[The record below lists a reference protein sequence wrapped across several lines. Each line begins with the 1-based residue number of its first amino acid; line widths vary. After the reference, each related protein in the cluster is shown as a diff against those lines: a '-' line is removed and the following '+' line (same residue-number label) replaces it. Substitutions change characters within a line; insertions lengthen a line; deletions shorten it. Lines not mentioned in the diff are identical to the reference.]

1 MQSITIRALDILPTF
16 RMRFS
21 MPAPFR
27 LTPVT
32 LGLSAFLS
40 SGFAYSATE
49 LPATA
54 ISAEAQA
61 DDPRVTISNTA
72 TRTSTPVRYVPQAID
87 SIKTSNVAQYGTHDI
102 GDALSGMPNVSS
114 SADTRFDSLRIRGF
128 DASND
133 FYLDGIRDDSQYKR
147 DLHNVERVEV
157 LKGPAAVLYGRGSQG
172 GIVNRVSKMP
182 VPGRRSTI
190 EAQGGSEDLRS
201 LYADLSADPSEN
213 ISLRLNMGNM
223 DENSFRDGVSGNR
236 QLFAPSMSWQL
247 TPDLNWLV
255 QYEYSRYNRTP
266 DRGIPGVNGRPAEV
280 GRDTTYGNEHD
291 FIDDKTQSLRS
302 KLTYELN
309 DNWQLRQTLGVFKL
323 DSDFD
328 NTYLTGYTP
337 ATHKVT
343 RQHWQ
348 QDLTTRNVYNNL
360 ELEGA
365 FDTFGLEH
373 RLLTGIETGSQ
384 RRDPKL
390 YNAATGRTPGAQ
402 AVPALD
408 LFNPNRDRRHTGAM
422 QRSSSSHTDV
432 ESRAVYVQDQLRL
445 NDQWQVLAGLRYDTF
460 DIESTNK
467 LKNMSEDRD
476 SHSTSP
482 RVGLVWTPLHDHSF
496 YASWSKTFSP
506 VGGGLIGITP
516 GAAGNSN
523 DLSPELTRQKE
534 IGVKSDWLDDR
545 LSTTLAIYDLE
556 LYNRRTTDPNDPTLT
571 IMTGLQRSRGI
582 ELTATGKIVGNW
594 YVRGGVGVQDAK
606 IEKDNNGLKGK
617 RINNV
622 AKHNGSLFLTWKP
635 EMGWYGETGLTL
647 VGQRYADNANT
658 TVLPGYGRWDALVG
672 YRFKDWDLRAAL
684 NNITDREYYASATS
698 QYQIQPGAPR
708 SVVMT
713 GTYSF

>member
-1 MQSITIRALDILPTF
+1 
-16 RMRFS
+16 

-61 DDPRVTISNTA
+61 DDPRVKLSSTA

-87 SIKTSNVAQYGTHDI
+87 SIKTSNVANYGTNDI

-147 DLHNVERVEV
+147 DLHNIERVEV

-182 VPGRRSTI
+182 EFGRRSTI
-190 EAQGGSEDLRS
+190 EAQAGSEDLRS
-201 LYADLSADPSEN
+201 LYADLSTDPSEN

-266 DRGIPGVNGRPAEV
+266 DRGIPGINGRPADV
-280 GRDTTYGNEHD
+280 GRDTTYGNDHD
-291 FIDDKTQSLRS
+291 FIDDKSQSLRS
-302 KLTYELN
+302 KLTYEIN
-309 DNWQLRQTLGVFKL
+309 DNWQLRQTLGLFKL

-337 ATHKVT
+337 ATNKVT

-348 QDLTTRNVYNNL
+348 QDLTTRNVYNNV
-360 ELEGA
+360 ELEGG

-373 RLLTGIETGSQ
+373 RLLTGVEIGSQ

-402 AVPALD
+402 PVPSLD
-408 LFNPNRDRRHTGAM
+408 LYNPNRDLRHTGSM
-422 QRSSSSHTDV
+422 QVSSSSHTEV

-445 NDQWQVLAGLRYDTF
+445 NDQWQLLGGLRYDTF

-467 LKNMSEDRD
+467 LRNISEDRD

-482 RVGLVWTPLHDHSF
+482 RVGLVWTPLQNHSF

-516 GAAGNSN
+516 GAAGNTN
-523 DLSPELTRQKE
+523 DLSPELTKQKE
-534 IGVKSDWLDDR
+534 IGVKSDWFDDR

-556 LYNRRTTDPNDPTLT
+556 LYNRRTSDPNDPTLT
-571 IMTGLQRSRGI
+571 VMSGLQRSRGI
-582 ELTATGKIVGNW
+582 ELTATGNIVGNW
-594 YVRGGVGVQDAK
+594 YMRGGVGMQDAK
-606 IEKDNNGLKGK
+606 IEKDNNGLEGK

-622 AKHNGSLFLTWKP
+622 AKRNGSLFLTWKP

-658 TVLPGYGRWDALVG
+658 TVLPGYGRWDALLG

>member
-1 MQSITIRALDILPTF
+1 
-16 RMRFS
+16 MRFS

-61 DDPRVTISNTA
+61 DDPRVNVSNTA

-87 SIKTSNVAQYGTHDI
+87 SIKTSNVASYGTNDI

-147 DLHNVERVEV
+147 DLHNIERVEV

-182 VPGRRSTI
+182 EFGRRSTI

-201 LYADLSADPSEN
+201 LYADLSTDPSDN
-213 ISLRLNMGNM
+213 LSLRLNMGNM

-266 DRGIPGVNGRPAEV
+266 DRGIPGVNGRPADV
-280 GRDTTYGNEHD
+280 GRDTTYGNDHD
-291 FIDDKTQSLRS
+291 FIDDKSQSLRS
-302 KLTYELN
+302 KLTYEIN

-328 NTYLTGYTP
+328 NTYLTGFDSKTN
-337 ATHKVT
+337 KVA

-348 QDLTTRNVYNNL
+348 QDLTTRNIYNNL
-360 ELEGA
+360 ELEGS

-373 RLLTGIETGSQ
+373 RLLTGVETGSQ
-384 RRDPKL
+384 RRDPTL
-390 YNAATGRTPGAQ
+390 YNAATGRTPGARP
-402 AVPALD
+402 VPSLD
-408 LFNPNRDRRHTGAM
+408 LYSPDRNLRHTGSM
-422 QRSSSSHTDV
+422 QVSSNSHTEV

-445 NDQWQVLAGLRYDTF
+445 NDQWQLLGGLRYDTF

-467 LKNMSEDRD
+467 LRNISEDRD

-482 RVGLVWTPLHDHSF
+482 RVGLVWTPLQNHSF

-523 DLSPELTRQKE
+523 DLSPELTKQKE

-571 IMTGLQRSRGI
+571 VLSGLQRSRGI
-582 ELTATGKIVGNW
+582 ELTATGNIVGNW
-594 YVRGGVGVQDAK
+594 YMRGGIGVQDAT
-606 IEKDNNGLKGK
+606 IEKDNNGLEGK

-622 AKHNGSLFLTWKP
+622 AKRNGSLFLTWKP

-672 YRFKDWDLRAAL
+672 YRMKDWDLRAAL
-684 NNITDREYYASATS
+684 NNITDRDYYASATS

>member
-1 MQSITIRALDILPTF
+1 
-16 RMRFS
+16 
-21 MPAPFR
+21 MPAPSR
-27 LTPVT
+27 LNSYSI
-32 LGLSAFLS
+32 GLSALLS
-40 SGFAYSATE
+40 AGFSYASPTV

-54 ISAEAQA
+54 ISAESEM
-61 DDPRVTISNTA
+61 DDPRVKVSNTA

-87 SIKTSNVAQYGTHDI
+87 SIKTSNVANYGTNDI

-147 DLHNVERVEV
+147 DLHNIERVEV

-172 GIVNRVSKMP
+172 GIVNRVSKAP
-182 VPGRRSTI
+182 EAGRRSTI
-190 EAQGGSEDLRS
+190 EAQAGSEDLRS
-201 LYADLSADPSEN
+201 LYADLSTDPSEN

-223 DENSFRDGVSGNR
+223 DENGFRDGVSGNR

-266 DRGIPGVNGRPAEV
+266 DRGIPGVNGRPADV
-280 GRDTTYGNEHD
+280 GRDTTYGNDHD
-291 FIDDKTQSLRS
+291 FIDDKSQSLRS
-302 KLTYELN
+302 KLTYEIN

-337 ATHKVT
+337 ATNKVT

-360 ELEGA
+360 ELEGG

-402 AVPALD
+402 PVPSLD
-408 LFNPNRDRRHTGAM
+408 LFNPNRDLRHTGAM
-422 QRSSSSHTDV
+422 QLNSSSHTEV

-467 LKNMSEDRD
+467 LRNISEDRD

-482 RVGLVWTPLHDHSF
+482 RVGLVWTPLQNHSF

-516 GAAGNSN
+516 GAAGNTN
-523 DLSPELTRQKE
+523 DLSPELTKQKE

-571 IMTGLQRSRGI
+571 VMSGLQRSRGI
-582 ELTATGKIVGNW
+582 ELTATGNLVGNW
-594 YVRGGVGVQDAK
+594 YVRGGVGMQDAK
-606 IEKDNNGLKGK
+606 IEKDNNGLEGK

-622 AKHNGSLFLTWKP
+622 AKRNGSVFLTWKP

-672 YRFKDWDLRAAL
+672 YRFKDWDLRGAL

>member
-1 MQSITIRALDILPTF
+1 
-16 RMRFS
+16 

-49 LPATA
+49 LPATS
-54 ISAEAQA
+54 ISVESQI
-61 DDPRVTISNTA
+61 DDPRVKVSSTA

-87 SIKTSNVAQYGTHDI
+87 SIKTVNVADYGINDI
-102 GDALSGMPNVSS
+102 EDALSGIPNVSGGG
-114 SADTRFDSLRIRGF
+114 DTRFDSLRIRGF

-147 DLHNVERVEV
+147 DLHNIERVEV

-172 GIVNRVSKMP
+172 GIVNRVSKAP
-182 VPGRRSTI
+182 EAGRRSTI

-236 QLFAPSMSWQL
+236 KLFAPSISWQL

-266 DRGIPGVNGRPAEV
+266 DRGIPGIGGRPADV
-280 GRDTTYGNEHD
+280 GRGTTYGNDHD

-302 KLTYELN
+302 RLSYELN
-309 DNWQLRQTLGVFKL
+309 DNWQLRHTLGVFKL

-328 NTYLTGYTP
+328 NTYLTGFDAKTN
-337 ATHKVT
+337 KVT

-348 QDLTTRNVYNNL
+348 QDLTTRNVYNNV
-360 ELEGA
+360 ELEGG

-384 RRDPKL
+384 RRDPRL
-390 YNAATGRTPGAQ
+390 YNAATGRGTQP
-402 AVPALD
+402 VPSLD
-408 LFNPNRDRRHTGAM
+408 LYNPDRNQRHTGRM
-422 QRSSSSHTDV
+422 QVSSSSHTEV
-432 ESRAVYVQDQLRL
+432 ESRAIYVQDQLRL
-445 NDQWQVLAGLRYDTF
+445 NDQWQLLAGLRYDTF

-467 LKNMSEDRD
+467 LRNISEDRD

-482 RVGLVWTPLHDHSF
+482 RFGVVWTPLQNHSF
-496 YASWSKTFSP
+496 YASWTKTFSP

-516 GAAGNSN
+516 GAAGNTN
-523 DLSPELTRQKE
+523 DLSPELTKQKE

-545 LSTTLAIYDLE
+545 LSTTLAIYELE

-571 IMTGLQRSRGI
+571 VLSGLQRSRGI
-582 ELTATGKIVGNW
+582 ELTGTGKIVGNW
-594 YVRGGVGVQDAK
+594 YMRGGVGVQDAT
-606 IEKDNNGLKGK
+606 IEKDNNGLEGK
-617 RINNV
+617 RVNNV

-672 YRFKDWDLRAAL
+672 YRHKDWDLRAAL

-698 QYQIQPGAPR
+698 AFQIQPGAPR
-708 SVVMT
+708 SLVMT

>member
-1 MQSITIRALDILPTF
+1 
-16 RMRFS
+16 

-61 DDPRVTISNTA
+61 DDPRVKLSSTA

-87 SIKTSNVAQYGTHDI
+87 SIKTSNVANYGTNDI
-102 GDALSGMPNVSS
+102 ADALSGMPNVSS

-147 DLHNVERVEV
+147 DLHNIERVEV

-182 VPGRRSTI
+182 EFGRRSTI
-190 EAQGGSEDLRS
+190 EAQAGSEDLRS
-201 LYADLSADPSEN
+201 LYADLSTDPSEN

-266 DRGIPGVNGRPAEV
+266 DRGIPGVNGRPADV
-280 GRDTTYGNEHD
+280 GRDSTYGNDHD
-291 FIDDKTQSLRS
+291 FIDDKSQSLRS
-302 KLTYELN
+302 KLTYEIN

-337 ATHKVT
+337 ATNKVT

-348 QDLTTRNVYNNL
+348 QDLTTRNVYNNI
-360 ELEGA
+360 ELEGG

-373 RLLTGIETGSQ
+373 RLLTGVEIGSQ
-384 RRDPKL
+384 RRDPML

-402 AVPALD
+402 PVPSLD
-408 LFNPNRDRRHTGAM
+408 LYNPNRDLRHTGSM
-422 QRSSSSHTDV
+422 QVSSSSHTEV

-467 LKNMSEDRD
+467 LRNISEDRD

-482 RVGLVWTPLHDHSF
+482 RVGLVWTPLQNHSF

-516 GAAGNSN
+516 GAAGNTN
-523 DLSPELTRQKE
+523 DLSPELTKQKE
-534 IGVKSDWLDDR
+534 IGVKSDWFDDR

-571 IMTGLQRSRGI
+571 VMSGLQRSRGI
-582 ELTATGKIVGNW
+582 ELTATGNIVGNW
-594 YVRGGVGVQDAK
+594 YMRGGVGMQDAK
-606 IEKDNNGLKGK
+606 IEKDNNGLEGK

-672 YRFKDWDLRAAL
+672 YRFKDWDLRTAL

>member
-1 MQSITIRALDILPTF
+1 
-16 RMRFS
+16 

-54 ISAEAQA
+54 ISAEEQA
-61 DDPRVTISNTA
+61 EDPRVKISNTA

-87 SIKTSNVAQYGTHDI
+87 SIKTTNVADYGTNDI
-102 GDALSGMPNVSS
+102 GDALSGIPNVSS

-147 DLHNVERVEV
+147 DLHNIERVEV

-172 GIVNRVSKMP
+172 GIVNRVSKLP
-182 VPGRRSTI
+182 EFGRRSTI

-201 LYADLSADPSEN
+201 LYADLSTDPSEN
-213 ISLRLNMGNM
+213 LSLRLNMGNM

-266 DRGIPGVNGRPAEV
+266 DRGISGVNGRPADV
-280 GRDTTYGNEHD
+280 GRDTTYGNDHD
-291 FIDDKTQSLRS
+291 FIDDKAQSLRS
-302 KLTYELN
+302 KFTYEIN
-309 DNWQLRQTLGVFKL
+309 DAWQLRQTLGVFKL

-328 NTYLTGYTP
+328 NTYLTGFDPKTN
-337 ATHKVT
+337 KVA

-360 ELEGA
+360 ELEGG

-373 RLLTGIETGSQ
+373 RLLTGVEIGSQ

-390 YNAATGRTPGAQ
+390 YNAATGKTPGAQ
-402 AVPALD
+402 PVPSLD
-408 LFNPNRDRRHTGAM
+408 LFNPNRELRHTGSL
-422 QRSSSSHTDV
+422 QTFSDSHTEV

-445 NDQWQVLAGLRYDTF
+445 NDQWQLLAGLRYDTF

-467 LKNMSEDRD
+467 LKNITEDRD

-482 RVGLVWTPLHDHSF
+482 RFGIVWTPLQNHSF

-516 GAAGNSN
+516 GAAGNTN
-523 DLSPELTRQKE
+523 DLSPELTKQKE

-545 LSTTLAIYDLE
+545 LSTTLAVYDLE
-556 LYNRRTTDPNDPTLT
+556 LYNRRTSDPNDPTLT
-571 IMTGLQRSRGI
+571 VMTGLQRSRGI
-582 ELTATGKIVGNW
+582 ELTATGKLVGNW
-594 YVRGGVGVQDAK
+594 YMRGGVGVQDTT
-606 IEKDNNGLKGK
+606 IEKDNNGLEGK
-617 RINNV
+617 RVNNV